1 MRTITVSSADVDV
14 FHVAAV
20 QYGDATLWHLIMA
33 ANNLSDPVIDGLTT
47 LTIPAADPSQTGGVP
62 QQG

>member
-1 MRTITVSSADVDV
+1 
-14 FHVAAV
+14 
-20 QYGDATLWHLIMA
+20 MA